1 MRKGRR
7 EEEEEE
13 KEEEEEEK
21 ARVHMICLLFQEHTV
36 PIHSKSLAV
45 TIPSNRQPL

>member
-1 MRKGRR
+1 MDPMEPPKVPQQFLTMN

-21 ARVHMICLLFQEHTV
+21 GRREEEERKM
-36 PIHSKSLAV
+36 S
-45 TIPSNRQPL
+45 PSNFTS